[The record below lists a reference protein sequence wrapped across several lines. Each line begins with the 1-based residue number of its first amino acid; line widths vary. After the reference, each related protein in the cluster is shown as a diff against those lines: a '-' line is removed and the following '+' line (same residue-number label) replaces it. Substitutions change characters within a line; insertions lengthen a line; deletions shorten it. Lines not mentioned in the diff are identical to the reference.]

1 LPFDFRRGVVY
12 YGGAPMHLTAV
23 DFLII
28 VTYVGFV
35 LAIGVVLKDRVA
47 HSADALPLVLNVVFW

>member
-1 LPFDFRRGVVY
+1 
-12 YGGAPMHLTAV
+12 MHLTAV
-23 DFLII
+23 DLLSI

-47 HSADALPLVLNVVFW
+47 HSADALTLVLSVVFW